1 MNKSEFLAELRS
13 RLVGLPQNEIE
24 ERISFYS
31 EMIDDRVEEGATEE
45 DAVAGIG
52 SIDEIVAQ
60 ILEDVPLWSIVK
72 EKVKKK
78 REKTEKK
85 RRSLKAWEIV
95 LIVLGFP
102 VWLPLL
108 IAAFAVIL
116 SLYVVLWSVIISL
129 WAVFVSLAACG
140 LAGIVAGVG
149 YAILVKPIDGILLVA
164 AGLVCSG
171 LAIFAFIGCKAA
183 TKGTA
188 RLTKKIIFGIK
199 HLFVGKD

>member
-31 EMIDDRVEEGATEE
+31 EMIDDRVEEGAAEQ
-45 DAVAGIG
+45 DAVAEIG

-60 ILEDVPLWSIVK
+60 ILEDVPLWNIVK
-72 EKVKKK
+72 EKIKKK
-78 REKTEKK
+78 NKKK

-140 LAGIVAGVG
+140 LAGLVAGVG

-164 AGLVCSG
+164 AGFVCAG
-171 LAIFAFIGCKAA
+171 LSIFVFLGCKAA
-183 TKGTA
+183 TKGTVKLA
-188 RLTKKIIFGIK
+188 KKIALGIK
-199 HLFVGKD
+199 NLFVGKD

>member
-116 SLYVVLWSVIISL
+116 SLYLTLWALVISL

-140 LAGIVAGVG
+140 LAGLVAGVG

>member
-60 ILEDVPLWSIVK
+60 ILEDVPLWNIVK
-72 EKVKKK
+72 EKIKKNKKK
-78 REKTEKK
+78 RRK
-85 RRSLKAWEIV
+85 LKAWEIV
-95 LIVLGFP
+95 LLAVGSP

-116 SLYVVLWSVIISL
+116 SLYLTLWALVISL

-164 AGLVCSG
+164 TGLVCSG
-171 LAIFAFIGCKAA
+171 LAIFAFIGCKAT

-188 RLTKKIIFGIK
+188 RLTKKMIFGIK

>member
-24 ERISFYS
+24 ERLSFYG

-116 SLYVVLWSVIISL
+116 SLYLTLWALVISI

-140 LAGIVAGVG
+140 LAGIIAGAL

-188 RLTKKIIFGIK
+188 RLTKKMIFGIK

>member
-116 SLYVVLWSVIISL
+116 SLYLTLWALVISL

-188 RLTKKIIFGIK
+188 RLTKKMIFGIK

>member
-116 SLYVVLWSVIISL
+116 SLYLTLWALVISL

-164 AGLVCSG
+164 TGLVCSG
-171 LAIFAFIGCKAA
+171 LAIFAFIGCKAT

-188 RLTKKIIFGIK
+188 RLTKKMIFGIK

>member
-60 ILEDVPLWSIVK
+60 ILEDVPLWNIVK
-72 EKVKKK
+72 EKIKKK
-78 REKTEKK
+78 NKKK

-188 RLTKKIIFGIK
+188 RLTKKMIFGIK

>member
-24 ERISFYS
+24 ERLSFYG

-45 DAVAGIG
+45 NAVAGIG

-60 ILEDVPLWSIVK
+60 ILEDVPLWNIVK
-72 EKVKKK
+72 EKIKKNKKK
-78 REKTEKK
+78 RRK
-85 RRSLKAWEIV
+85 LKAWEIV
-95 LIVLGFP
+95 LLAVGSP
-102 VWLPLL
+102 VWFPLL

-140 LAGIVAGVG
+140 LAGIVAGAL

-164 AGLVCSG
+164 TGLVCSG

-188 RLTKKIIFGIK
+188 RLTKKMIFGIK

>member
-60 ILEDVPLWSIVK
+60 ILEDVPLWNIVK
-72 EKVKKK
+72 EKIKKKNKKK
-78 REKTEKK
+78 RRK
-85 RRSLKAWEIV
+85 LKAWEIV
-95 LIVLGFP
+95 LLSVGSP
-102 VWLPLL
+102 VWVPLL

-116 SLYVVLWSVIISL
+116 SLYLSLWALVISL

-140 LAGIVAGVG
+140 LAGIVAGVS

-164 AGLVCSG
+164 AGFVCAG

-183 TKGTA
+183 TKGTV
-188 RLTKKIIFGIK
+188 RLTKKIVLGIK
-199 HLFVGKD
+199 NLFVGKD

>member
-60 ILEDVPLWSIVK
+60 ILKDVPLWNIVK
-72 EKVKKK
+72 EKIKKK
-78 REKTEKK
+78 NKK
-85 RRSLKAWEIV
+85 KHRKLKAWEIV

-129 WAVFVSLAACG
+129 WTVFVSLAACG

-188 RLTKKIIFGIK
+188 RLTKKMIFGIK

>member
-60 ILEDVPLWSIVK
+60 ILEDVPLWNIVK
-72 EKVKKK
+72 EKIKKNKKK
-78 REKTEKK
+78 RRK
-85 RRSLKAWEIV
+85 LKAWEIV
-95 LIVLGFP
+95 LLAVGSP

-116 SLYVVLWSVIISL
+116 SLYLTLWALVISL

-171 LAIFAFIGCKAA
+171 LAIFAFIGCKAT

-188 RLTKKIIFGIK
+188 RLTKKMIFGIK

>member
-188 RLTKKIIFGIK
+188 RLTKKMIFGIK

>member
-140 LAGIVAGVG
+140 LAGIVTGVG

-188 RLTKKIIFGIK
+188 RLTKKMIFGIK

>member
-116 SLYVVLWSVIISL
+116 SLYLTLWALVISL

-140 LAGIVAGVG
+140 LAGIIAGAL

-188 RLTKKIIFGIK
+188 RLTKKMIFGIK

>member
-78 REKTEKK
+78 RKKTEKK

-116 SLYVVLWSVIISL
+116 SLYLTLWALVISL

-188 RLTKKIIFGIK
+188 RLAKKMIFGIK

>member
-140 LAGIVAGVG
+140 LAGIVAGVS

-188 RLTKKIIFGIK
+188 RLTKKMIFGIK

>member
-60 ILEDVPLWSIVK
+60 ILEDVPLWNIVK
-72 EKVKKK
+72 EKIKKKNKKK
-78 REKTEKK
+78 RRK
-85 RRSLKAWEIV
+85 LKAWEIV

-116 SLYVVLWSVIISL
+116 SLYLTLWALVISL

-188 RLTKKIIFGIK
+188 RLTKKMIFGIK

>member
-108 IAAFAVIL
+108 IAAFTVTL
-116 SLYVVLWSVIISL
+116 SLYLTLWALVISL

-149 YAILVKPIDGILLVA
+149 YAILAKPIEGILLVA

-188 RLTKKIIFGIK
+188 RLTKKMIFGIK